1 MSIRVRFAENSDNES
16 ILELARRC
24 PQKGM
29 ITFYPSR
36 APNFNGLQRLIDEGA
51 WHCIAQNEDRIIGLV
66 GVVHFHGEIGGETYK
81 IGYMHDLRVEPEFRS
96 GMTAFRLVKTAIDH
110 LQKSDVDMVIVN
122 FLKDNKLPLVFIS
135 GRAGMPVSHYLGDN
149 LVFNIIPLRF
159 RSIDPRFEIDEAKAS
174 DIPEMVDLYNRYS
187 RSFKLSPVMTEERF
201 RKLIDQVEGLDLSH
215 FLLAREDGRLK
226 AMTAVW
232 DEGPYRTYNVLRLNM
247 PLRIVNSLLRFFN
260 YFMRVPHPIEN
271 NQPIKQLSLVL
282 YGHEDCPEALDA
294 LFRHVNNINLGSEY
308 SFLTVYLQE
317 NDPMVKY
324 LKIFS
329 SITVKSEMY
338 MFAKDT
344 GLFDKLNEVKD
355 PVLFDLSM
363 II

>member
-1 MSIRVRFAENSDNES
+1 MSIRVRLAENSDNES
-16 ILELARRC
+16 ILELAKRC

-51 WHCIAQNEDRIIGLV
+51 WHYIAQNENRIIGLV
-66 GVVHFHGEIGGETYK
+66 GVVHFYGEIGDKMYK
-81 IGYMHDLRVEPEFRS
+81 IGYMHDLRVEPEFRN
-96 GMTAFRLVKTAIDH
+96 GLTAFRLVKTAIDH
-110 LQKSDVDMVIVN
+110 LQNSDVDMVIVN
-122 FLKDNKLPLVFIS
+122 FLKDNKLPLVFTS
-135 GRAGMPVSHYLGDN
+135 GRAGIPVSHYLGDN

-159 RSIDPRFEIDEAKAS
+159 KPISSRFEIDEAKVE
-174 DIPEMVDLYNRYS
+174 DIPEMIDLYNRYS
-187 RSFKLSPVMTEERF
+187 RSFKLSPAMSEERF
-201 RKLIDQVEGLDLSH
+201 RRLIDQVKGLDLSH

-317 NDPMVKY
+317 SDPLVTY
-324 LKIFS
+324 LKRFS

-344 GLFDKLNEVKD
+344 SLFNKLNETND